1 MIDYFKCQTA
11 TLLGWA
17 GCHVV
22 TKPLSVRGGGLST
35 RVKTAWIMRIHC
47 DKRYC
52 NYLHTSPT
60 HNNPPKYNSTLTL
73 SSPPHS
79 PPLLTT
85 SRRGTLSRP
94 GKLSTASHPNAGT
107 RALTTAS
114 VPLSAPPRSLCR
126 LLRSQRWRKLAAP
139 SAKRGGHEEQKI
151 TSLHVDHSVYLT
163 CFSAYDSKMEFSIP
177 VTNRSSRTTPLNQS
191 MYKAIEPKN
200 FFCHPSLIL

>member
-1 MIDYFKCQTA
+1 MSCCYQT
-11 TLLGWA
+11 
-17 GCHVV
+17 
-22 TKPLSVRGGGLST
+22 PLREGRGSEHES
-35 RVKTAWIMRIHC
+35 KDWIMRIHC

-52 NYLHTSPT
+52 NYSHTSPT

-73 SSPPHS
+73 SSRPHS

-94 GKLSTASHPNAGT
+94 GKLSTTSHPNAGT

-114 VPLSAPPRSLCR
+114 VPLSAPPRLLCR

-139 SAKRGGHEEQKI
+139 SAKRGGHEEQKT

-177 VTNRSSRTTPLNQS
+177 VRVTNRSSRTTPLNQS